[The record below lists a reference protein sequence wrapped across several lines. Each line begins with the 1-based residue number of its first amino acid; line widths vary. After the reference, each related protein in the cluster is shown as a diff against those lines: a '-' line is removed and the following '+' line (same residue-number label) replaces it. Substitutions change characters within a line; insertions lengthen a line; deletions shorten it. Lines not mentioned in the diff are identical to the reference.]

1 MLYEEFVSR
10 LPSKIEPPTTDE
22 YRTIKWVYSNHP
34 AFDSSLFSERDHKA
48 NIVLLYSL
56 FGMRIICDMQETTK
70 RAQEIKDE
78 IWQKKQEIE
87 ELEREYKELAMR

>member
-1 MLYEEFVSR
+1 MSYEEFVTR
-10 LPSKIEPPTTDE
+10 LPSKTEPPTADE

-48 NIVLLYSL
+48 NIALLYSL

-70 RAQEIKDE
+70 RAQEIEDD
-78 IWQKKQEIE
+78 IRRKKQEID
-87 ELEREYKELAMR
+87 ELKREYKELAMK